1 MRKISVLLLLLFFYA
16 GILRAADSDIAYSA
30 AGYKPIMSKKA
41 SVNVACSSFQ
51 VVRESDSAVVF
62 SGTATGPLYTPD
74 SVRNVYVVDFTPV
87 VTPGTY
93 YINVDGVGR
102 TQNFEISE
110 TVFQDVFKKVFL
122 GMYMWRS
129 GTAVSHT
136 YGSTTYS
143 WNAGHM
149 ANANLYYSNEPY
161 SNSYKDGTGGWYDAG
176 DYGRYLGNVGITVWP
191 MFMAWE
197 DFGDSINAMTYGIPD
212 LNPGMPE
219 YLQEIKWETDWLFKM
234 MYADGG
240 GKIHDKLTSKNHTS
254 MSVLPAND
262 TSLMYFLPW
271 STYATS
277 NFAGTMA
284 MAARYFAPYDSFYA
298 QECIDAAE
306 LAFQVLID
314 NPSIVTFDA
323 YALGFYTGIYNG
335 DDAGNRIWAAAELFA
350 STGKTVYRDYFEAR
364 ASSGYMQSIYD
375 WNNLS
380 DMAMLTY
387 YFCDRPGKNSVITDR
402 IRTNTINTANGI
414 VTAVNSHGYGR
425 SMTSHWWGSNGVVA
439 RMSVILYSAFKMTG
453 DYKYRNAG
461 FEILNH
467 LFGRN
472 HFGRSQVTGIGTNPA
487 LYPHDRRCNSD
498 GIAAPIPGYL
508 VGGSP
513 GTNNP
518 DSVADDPIIVAMASG
533 LPAAAYWADNV
544 GSFSSNEIAI
554 NWQAGLIYGVAAFLN
569 DGPAPTATPT
579 ITDTPFVTVTPTRT
593 VTATRTPTA
602 TRTATRTVSPTA
614 SITPTSTDTPFV
626 TSTPTYSITQT
637 SSITMTYTITMTPT
651 PTAEIPSVY
660 ITVGEHFPYP
670 NPSKGNEIKIRYQIT
685 KGLAKT
691 VNIHFYTLADR
702 KFDAIKENNKGIGW
716 HEVLWKPKKKL
727 ASGMYYYVIE
737 ADNGKFGGLNKK
749 DLKQG
754 AVVVIK

>member
-1 MRKISVLLLLLFFYA
+1 MRKFYLTLTALLCCSVFLS
-16 GILRAADSDIAYSA
+16 AADSDIVYCG
-30 AGYKPIMSKKA
+30 AGYKPVMSKKA
-41 SVNVACSSFQ
+41 SVNVPCTSFQ
-51 VVRESDSAVVF
+51 VLRSSDNASVY
-62 SGTATGPLYTPD
+62 SGTASAPVYTSD
-74 SVRNVYVVDFTPV
+74 SERNVYVLDFSPLT
-87 VTPGTY
+87 TPGNY

-102 TQNFEISE
+102 TQGFEISE
-110 TVFQDVFKKVFL
+110 TVFEDVFKKVFL

-129 GTAVSHT
+129 GTAVSYT

-234 MYADGG
+234 MYADGS

-254 MSVLPAND
+254 MNVLPAND

-298 QECIDAAE
+298 QECLDAAE
-306 LAFQVLID
+306 LAFQALID

-323 YALGFYTGIYNG
+323 YGLGFYTGIYNG

-375 WNNLS
+375 WNNLL

-414 VTAVNSHGYGR
+414 VSSVNSHGYGR
-425 SMTSHWWGSNGVVA
+425 SMSNHWWGSNGVVA

-461 FEILNH
+461 FEILSH

-487 LYPHDRRCNSD
+487 LYPHDRRCNAD

-508 VGGSP
+508 VGGSH
-513 GTNNP
+513 GSNNT
-518 DSVADDPIIVAMASG
+518 DDPIIGAMPAG
-533 LPAAAYWADNV
+533 LPKAAYWVDNV
-544 GSFSSNEIAI
+544 GSYSSNEIAI
-554 NWQAGLIYGVAAFLN
+554 NWQAGLIYGVAAFLK
-569 DGPAPTATPT
+569 DGPAPTVTPTVTVTLTRTNTPIVSPTPTRTLTATKTATRTITFTSTASPTPT
-579 ITDTPFVTVTPTRT
+579 ITL
-593 VTATRTPTA
+593 
-602 TRTATRTVSPTA
+602 
-614 SITPTSTDTPFV
+614 TSTVTPFV
-626 TSTPTYSITQT
+626 TSTPTF
-637 SSITMTYTITMTPT
+637 TITMTSTITITAT
-651 PTAEIPSVY
+651 PTSEIPSVY

-670 NPSKGNEIKIRYQIT
+670 NPSKGNEIKIRYQII

-702 KFDAIKENNKGIGW
+702 KFDTIKENNIGIGW

-749 DLKQG
+749 AIKQG

>member
-1 MRKISVLLLLLFFYA
+1 MRRAVLLILLLIFSA
-16 GILRAADSDIAYSA
+16 GILTAADSDIAYCT
-30 AGYKPIMSKKA
+30 AGYKPIMQKKA
-41 SVNVACSSFQ
+41 SVNIACSAFQ
-51 VVRESDSAVVF
+51 VVRVSDSTVVF
-62 SGTATGPLYTPD
+62 SGAALGPLYTPD
-74 SVRNVYVVDFTPV
+74 SVRNVYVLDFTPV

-102 TQNFEISE
+102 TQNFEISD

-149 ANANLYYSNEPY
+149 ANANLYYSNDPY

-176 DYGRYLGNVGITVWP
+176 DYGRYVGNVGITVWP
-191 MFMAWE
+191 MLMAWE
-197 DFGDSINAMTYGIPD
+197 DFGDSINALTYGLPETAY
-212 LNPGMPE
+212 GYPE

-234 MYADGG
+234 MFADGS

-271 STYATS
+271 STYAAA

-284 MAARYFAPYDSFYA
+284 MAARYFAPYDSYYA
-298 QECIDAAE
+298 EECLNAAK

-314 NPSIVTFDA
+314 NPTTVTFDA
-323 YALGFYTGIYNG
+323 YGLGFYTGIYNG

-350 STGKTVYRDYFEAR
+350 STGDTVYRDYFEAR
-364 ASSGYMQSIYD
+364 ASGGNVQSIYD
-375 WNNLS
+375 WNNLVN
-380 DMAMLTY
+380 MAMLTY
-387 YFCDRPGKNSVITDR
+387 YFCDRTGKNSAIVDK

-414 VTAVNSHGYGR
+414 VNAINSHGYGR
-425 SMTSHWWGSNGVVA
+425 SMTNHWWGSNGVVA

-453 DYKYRNAG
+453 DYKYRYAG
-461 FEILNH
+461 FELLNH

-472 HFGRSQVTGIGTNPA
+472 HFGRSQVTGIGLNPP

-508 VGGSP
+508 VGGSH
-513 GTNNP
+513 GSNNT
-518 DSVADDPIIVAMASG
+518 DDPIIGAMAAG
-533 LPAAAYWADNV
+533 LPSAAYWADNV
-544 GSFSSNEIAI
+544 GSYSSNEIAI

-579 ITDTPFVTVTPTRT
+579 TTNTPFVTATPTRT

-602 TRTATRTVSPTA
+602 TRTATRTTSPTA

-626 TSTPTYSITQT
+626 TSTPTYTITQT
-637 SSITMTYTITMTPT
+637 STITMTYTITMTPT
-651 PTAEIPSVY
+651 PTSEIPSVY
-660 ITVGEHFPYP
+660 ITMGEHFPYP
-670 NPSKGNEIKIRYQIT
+670 NPSKGDGVKIRYQII

-702 KFDAIKENNKGIGW
+702 KIDTIKENNKGIGW
-716 HEVLWKPKKKL
+716 HEVMWKPKKKL

-749 DLKQG
+749 DIKQG